1 MTYYQEK
8 QGTGLWV
15 YLLLLAVGFVTV
27 YIPLYAR
34 FSEGKAMTLELLLGP
49 ILALATLPL
58 VLNLLC
64 LRTKVEE
71 DRIYIRLGWLFPM
84 MWRRIPLASI
94 VSVEVIRY
102 RPLRDAGGWGYRWG
116 RYRGRRCWYYS
127 MRGNRGVLVVTR
139 DNKQHVVGSQD
150 AEALAQALLTALDTA
165 GRGRA

>member
-64 LRTKVEE
+64 LRTIVEE